1 MDRSDE
7 FQPGE
12 ACVRR
17 PIPLRKGLDMS
28 KRTVC
33 LLFVGVALLV
43 TLVTGCSDPP
53 APTAVT
59 PTPLPTAAPTPTATP
74 EPVPTPGH
82 TSMPTA
88 APEPTLVLTPTPTAT
103 PEPTPTLVPTPAPTA
118 TPEPTPTLVP
128 TPAPTATPEPTPT
141 LVPTPAPA
149 ATPTPTP
156 DPAGTSAAS
165 AREALVAL
173 YNATDGPNWVN
184 NTNWLSDEPL
194 GEWHG
199 VQIGQ
204 AGRVVNVL
212 LYTNNLNGELPQELG
227 NLSALNTLLLSQNR
241 LTGEIPSS
249 IGNLTRLKILS
260 MNQNQLTG
268 ELPSSI
274 GNLSSLTRL
283 NLSQN
288 QLTGELPSS
297 IGNLSSLTHLILD
310 DNQLTGELPSSIGNL
325 SSLNYLDLGDNRL
338 TGAIPS
344 ELAGLPNLETLILSD
359 NQWVAVV
366 SEGAMVHGALA
377 WHDAGYRGQGVKIGI
392 IDHGFEGFRSLMG
405 TELPAS
411 VQARCYTLPEQDI
424 EGNITSSPDDISVFT
439 SNLADCD
446 NTEYSSHGTA
456 VTEVVFDIA
465 PDATYYVAHIS
476 TRSPGDL
483 RNAVDW
489 MVAQGVDVINTSADY
504 PHFGPDDG
512 TFTFSHAPINTV
524 DIAVAGGVV
533 WVTSAGNSG
542 TKTGYWFGDFSDK
555 DSDGLIEFNG
565 ADEANRFHSSSGR
578 GGGLYV
584 TLSWD
589 DSWDRPTRDLD
600 VCLLTDGGDLIE
612 CSDSPQTGEVV
623 QYPIESIAHDVL
635 REGNYYIEVRHSSGS
650 APKWVSIF
658 SFLDLEHNTGGHYTI
673 ANPAMSR
680 NPGLLAVGA
689 APWQNPHVIT
699 PLSSRGPTTDGRTK
713 PDITGATGV
722 SSSVYAFGF
731 GGTSASSP
739 NVAGLAALV
748 KQRFPHYSP
757 QQIANYLKE
766 HAEPR
771 PTVDPILGPSA
782 HPNNTWG
789 YGFAQLPPIYVG
801 QQQKANSLPS
811 ARGLSPRGNSEGL
824 ESWPC
829 RAPSVHRMA
838 HEERSSIGIVPRRL
852 GSCLPFHYH
861 PYPAP
866 RSSPSRCRRYWNV
879 KIPVSC
885 ESDNRNYYAWTK
897 EFMGG

>member
-1 MDRSDE
+1 
-7 FQPGE
+7 
-12 ACVRR
+12 
-17 PIPLRKGLDMS
+17 
-28 KRTVC
+28 
-33 LLFVGVALLV
+33 
-43 TLVTGCSDPP
+43 
-53 APTAVT
+53 
-59 PTPLPTAAPTPTATP
+59 
-74 EPVPTPGH
+74 
-82 TSMPTA
+82 
-88 APEPTLVLTPTPTAT
+88 
-103 PEPTPTLVPTPAPTA
+103 
-118 TPEPTPTLVP
+118 
-128 TPAPTATPEPTPT
+128 
-141 LVPTPAPA
+141 
-149 ATPTPTP
+149 
-156 DPAGTSAAS
+156 
-165 AREALVAL
+165 
-173 YNATDGPNWVN
+173 
-184 NTNWLSDEPL
+184 
-194 GEWHG
+194 
-199 VQIGQ
+199 
-204 AGRVVNVL
+204 
-212 LYTNNLNGELPQELG
+212 
-227 NLSALNTLLLSQNR
+227 
-241 LTGEIPSS
+241 
-249 IGNLTRLKILS
+249 
-260 MNQNQLTG
+260 
-268 ELPSSI
+268 
-274 GNLSSLTRL
+274 
-283 NLSQN
+283 
-288 QLTGELPSS
+288 
-297 IGNLSSLTHLILD
+297 
-310 DNQLTGELPSSIGNL
+310 
-325 SSLNYLDLGDNRL
+325 
-338 TGAIPS
+338 
-344 ELAGLPNLETLILSD
+344 
-359 NQWVAVV
+359 
-366 SEGAMVHGALA
+366 MVHGALA

-565 ADEANRFHSSSGR
+565 ADEANRFHSSIGR

-600 VCLLTDGGDLIE
+600 LCLLTDGGDLIE

-771 PTVDPILGPSA
+771 PTADPILGPSA

-885 ESDNRNYYAWTK
+885 ESDHRNYYAWTK